1 MILEIINHPDFWKY
15 CSIPFVAAAVGWS
28 TNWLAIKLMFYPL
41 EFLGYRPLFLG
52 WQGVIP
58 SKAEKMAKVVVEKGL
73 ESLANISEV
82 YNQIDR
88 NRLSAELVK
97 IMDARL
103 ESYVDDLMNAE
114 NATLW
119 ENLPANVRDS
129 IYKSVRK
136 QLPQTVDNMLDDI
149 GDQIDGLFDLED
161 MVVEKLTTNKELLN
175 RIFQEAG
182 EQEFKFIINSGMYFG
197 FAFGVIQMAVWYF
210 VQEWWILPLFGLIVG
225 YATNEIALRIIFQPL
240 NPINIGPFTLQ
251 GLFLKRQKAV
261 AQVLC
266 HITTTE
272 VITISNILYAML
284 TGPKKERT
292 YKLIQKHVRKS
303 IDETNSW
310 GMGLGKPVVKS
321 MLGTKGY
328 IDLKMRAADHAIL
341 IAKDELLN
349 NDAFNVG
356 QKEIIEE
363 LLRTRMESLS
373 SEEFQ
378 DVLRP
383 AFQEDEWKLIV
394 VGAILGL
401 AAGFAQLVFVFGDSL
416 SS

>member
-1 MILEIINHPDFWKY
+1 MFLDLITHPDFWKY
-15 CSIPFVAAAVGWS
+15 CSIPVVAALVGWS

-41 EFLGYRPLFLG
+41 EFIGYQPLLMG

-58 SKAEKMAKVVVEKGL
+58 SKAEKMAQVVVEKGL
-73 ESLANISEV
+73 NSLANVSEV

-88 NRLSAELVK
+88 HRLSAELVK
-97 IMDARL
+97 LINSRL
-103 ESYVDDLMNAE
+103 EGYIDDLMNAE

-119 ENLPANVRDS
+119 ENLPANVREG

-136 QLPQTVDNMLDDI
+136 QLPELIDQMLEDI
-149 GDQIDGLFDLED
+149 GDQIDGLFDLEA
-161 MVVEKLTTNKELLN
+161 MVIEKLVGNKELLN
-175 RIFQEAG
+175 QIFQEAG
-182 EQEFKFIINSGMYFG
+182 EAEFKFIINSGLYFG
-197 FAFGVIQMAVWYF
+197 FLFGLIQMGIWVF
-210 VQEWWILPLFGLIVG
+210 FQQWWILPLFGLIVG
-225 YATNEIALRIIFQPL
+225 YATNVIALKIIFQPL
-240 NPINIGPFTLQ
+240 NPVQIGPFTLQ

-266 HITTTE
+266 NITTSE

-292 YKLIQKHVRKS
+292 YKLIQMHVRKS

-310 GMGLGKPVVKS
+310 GLGIGKPVVKS
-321 MLGTKGY
+321 MLGTQGY
-328 IDLKMRAADHAIL
+328 IDLKMRAADHAIAL
-341 IAKDELLN
+341 AQDELLTN
-349 NDAFNVG
+349 NAFNVG
-356 QKEIIEE
+356 QKEIIED
-363 LLRTRMESLS
+363 LLRTRMENLS

-394 VGAILGL
+394 VGAVLGL
-401 AAGFAQLVFVFGDSL
+401 GAGIAQLLLVFGNTL
-416 SS
+416 

>member
-1 MILEIINHPDFWKY
+1 MIMDLINHPDFLKY
-15 CSIPFVAAAVGWS
+15 CSIPIVAALVGWS
-28 TNWLAIKLMFYPL
+28 TNWLAIKLMFYPM
-41 EFLGYRPLFLG
+41 EFIGYQPLFLG

-82 YNQIDR
+82 YQQIDR
-88 NRLSAELVK
+88 DRLSEELVK
-97 IMDARL
+97 VVDARL
-103 ESYVDDLMNAE
+103 ETYIDDIMNAE

-119 ENLPANVRDS
+119 ENLPVNVRES

-136 QLPQTVDNMLDDI
+136 QLPATIDKMLDDI
-149 GDQIDGLFDLED
+149 GDQIDSLFDLED
-161 MVVEKLTTNKELLN
+161 MVVNKLTTNKELLN

-182 EQEFKFIINSGMYFG
+182 EQEFKFIINSGLYFG
-197 FAFGVIQMAVWYF
+197 FAFGLIQMAIWLF
-210 VQEWWILPLFGLIVG
+210 FQEWWILPLFGLLVG
-225 YATNEIALRIIFQPL
+225 YLTNEIALKIIFKPL
-240 NPINIGPFTLQ
+240 NPIRIGPLVLQ

-261 AQVLC
+261 AEVLC
-266 HITTTE
+266 NITTSE

-284 TGPKKERT
+284 TGPKRERT
-292 YKLIQKHVRKS
+292 HRMIQKHVRNS

-310 GMGLGKPVVKS
+310 GMGLGKPLVKS
-321 MLGTKGY
+321 MLGTQAY
-328 IDLKMRAADHAIL
+328 IDLKVRAADQAIL
-341 IAKDELLN
+341 LAQDELLTN
-349 NDAFNVG
+349 NAFNVG
-356 QKEIIEE
+356 QQEIIED

-383 AFQEDEWKLIV
+383 AFQEDEWKLIA

-401 AAGFAQLVFVFGDSL
+401 AAGFAQLVLVFGNSL
-416 SS
+416 S